1 MQTRLT
7 DIEKPFNIM
16 FFILFSSLT
25 KMIFMYAWECL
36 VLSPVAGSCLA
47 HSLLVQSLVASLPGS
62 FTFIVTHK
70 KYAGPHRAE
79 ERGGRGGARLEW
91 GRPSIHHSIIVPKI
105 HTHLAEAV
113 IYCMELQVTA
123 YFSTTRR
130 VVGVFLWLSCF
141 IQQINWEAVID
152 LFTWHFTLAM

>member
-79 ERGGRGGARLEW
+79 ERGGKGGGGKAGVGKAIYSPQYYSPQNTYPLSRSSHLLY
-91 GRPSIHHSIIVPKI
+91 GATGYSIFLHYQKSCWCVSVAILFHS
-105 HTHLAEAV
+105 A
-113 IYCMELQVTA
+113 
-123 YFSTTRR
+123 
-130 VVGVFLWLSCF
+130 
-141 IQQINWEAVID
+141 N
-152 LFTWHFTLAM
+152 